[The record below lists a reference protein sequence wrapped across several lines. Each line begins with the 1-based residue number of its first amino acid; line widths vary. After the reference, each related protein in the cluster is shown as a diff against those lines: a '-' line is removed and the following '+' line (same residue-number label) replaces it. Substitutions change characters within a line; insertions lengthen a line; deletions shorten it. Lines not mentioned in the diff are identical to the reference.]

1 VEIDSRN
8 ITASY
13 RERMQRLALFD
24 PLYRLENKKTTDK
37 SGRPIDY
44 YSLGLLTLLFFFENM
59 LVRNR
64 KTGVRELARFL
75 QSINQGELD
84 LDDSGFEKLARDII
98 EVFRPPSGKRNS
110 RTFYN
115 WDTRS
120 WDTVYYTILKTD
132 RFDTRTNT
140 QYYSLD
146 EDGLELVFATREY
159 FSEFQVSINQ
169 LLLRKQLERG
179 QFWGALRQIDEM
191 RVAVESLQ
199 ERITRM
205 RHEIQRNIV
214 SEQIYQ
220 RYRDTV
226 EEIHLRLSREDREF
240 EELQAFVRE
249 TRERLSYERRTAKD
263 QQTYQLIIR
272 IDGELSQVHHQHGLL
287 LRESI
292 EMKTIALQA
301 AQESLYYAG
310 IKSFNFQ
317 KEIGDRLLSTP
328 LPLTAAR
335 QLVKPLLFLERH
347 QTWSLLTV
355 FAPQRLEGRRVYGGQ
370 EGFPEP
376 LDEHQLA
383 QEQQKLRQN
392 YQYIAELIMGAIPE
406 ANGTTLQEIVHYC
419 RTNGYEHILDS
430 RHFYEFWI
438 LLHQRAPLEL
448 QQLSSEAQEAEG
460 LLGGVMEAF
469 GRRARRLTVQ
479 EREQVLKVTD
489 RYSIKDM
496 ELVLEVDNNVI

>member
-1 VEIDSRN
+1 MEIDSRN
-8 ITASY
+8 VIASY
-13 RERMQRLALFD
+13 RERVQRLALFD
-24 PLYRLENKKTTDK
+24 PLYRLENKKTNDR
-37 SGRPIDY
+37 SARPIDY
-44 YSLGLLTLLFFFENM
+44 YSLGLLTLLFFFDNM
-59 LVRNR
+59 LTRNR
-64 KTGVRELARFL
+64 KTGVRELALFL
-75 QSINQGELD
+75 QSINSGELD
-84 LDDSGFEKLARDII
+84 LDDSGFERLARDII

-115 WDTRS
+115 WETHS
-120 WDTVYYTILKTD
+120 WDTVYYTILKAD
-132 RFDTRTNT
+132 SFDTRTNT

-226 EEIHLRLSREDREF
+226 EDIHLRLSREDREF
-240 EELQAFVRE
+240 EELQTFVRE
-249 TRERLSYERRTAKD
+249 TRERVSYEQRTAKD
-263 QQTYQLIIR
+263 QQTYQLIMR
-272 IDGELSQVHHQHGLL
+272 IDAELSHVHHHHGLL

-310 IKSFNFQ
+310 INSFNFQ

-335 QLVKPLLFLERH
+335 QLVSPLLYLEMH

-355 FAPQRLEGRRVYGGQ
+355 FAPQRLEGRRVYREE
-370 EGFPEP
+370 EGFLEL
-376 LDEHQLA
+376 LDEQQLV
-383 QEQQKLRQN
+383 QEQQILRQN
-392 YQYIAELIMGAIPE
+392 YQYIAELILGAIQE
-406 ANGTTLQEIVHYC
+406 SNRAILEEIVEYC
-419 RTNGYEHILDS
+419 RANGYEHTLDS

-448 QQLSSEAQEAEG
+448 QQPSSEEVEG
-460 LLGGVMEAF
+460 LLGGVMEVF
-469 GRRARRLTVQ
+469 GRRAKSLNVE
-479 EREQVLKVTD
+479 EREQVLQVTD

-496 ELVLEVDNNVI
+496 ELVLEVDSYAI

>member
-1 VEIDSRN
+1 MDINSKN

-24 PLYRLENKKTTDK
+24 PLYRLENKKTTDH

-59 LVRNR
+59 LVRNH

-75 QSINQGELD
+75 QTINQGELD
-84 LDDSGFEKLARDII
+84 LDDRGFEKLARDII
-98 EVFRPPSGKRNS
+98 EVFRPPSGKRNA
-110 RTFYN
+110 RNFYN
-115 WDTRS
+115 WETRS
-120 WDTVYYTILKTD
+120 PDTVYYTILKAD
-132 RFDTRTNT
+132 RFDTRTNS

-191 RVAVESLQ
+191 RIAVESLQ

-263 QQTYQLIIR
+263 QQTYELVIR
-272 IDGELSQVHHQHGLL
+272 IDAELSQVHHQHGLL
-287 LRESI
+287 LRDSI
-292 EMKTIALQA
+292 EMKTTALQA

-310 IKSFNFQ
+310 IDSFNFQ

-335 QLVKPLLFLERH
+335 QLLKPFLFLERK

-355 FAPQRLEGRRVYGGQ
+355 FAPQRLEGRRQ
-370 EGFPEP
+370 AERNAEFLEL
-376 LDEHQLA
+376 LDEQQVM
-383 QEQQKLRQN
+383 QEHQKLRQN
-392 YQYIAELIMGAIPE
+392 YQYIAELILDSIGE
-406 ANGTTLQEIVHYC
+406 ENQTTLQEVVQYC
-419 RTNGYEHILDS
+419 RAHGYEQVLES

-448 QQLSSEAQEAEG
+448 RQIESEELAG
-460 LLGGVMEAF
+460 LLGGVREVF
-469 GRRARRLTVQ
+469 SQRAAKVTV
-479 EREQVLKVTD
+479 REKDPVLEVTD
-489 RYSIKDM
+489 RYTIKDM
-496 ELVLEVDNNVI
+496 ELTLEAEGNVL